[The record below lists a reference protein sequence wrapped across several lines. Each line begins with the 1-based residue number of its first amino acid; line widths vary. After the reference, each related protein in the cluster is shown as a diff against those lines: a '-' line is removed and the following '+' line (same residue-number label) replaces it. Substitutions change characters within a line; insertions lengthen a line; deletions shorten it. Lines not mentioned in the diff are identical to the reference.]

1 MTYSKPEVAVL
12 GEAGALIQGSI
23 RTKFQEPHSQLQQV
37 VSDCEFDD

>member
-12 GEAGALIQGSI
+12 GEAAVLIEGSRI
-23 RTKFQEPHSQLQQV
+23 GSAEQPDLKPKF